1 MLRLDHDQFMADV
14 LVKHGWTPPSGAE
27 LVAGKPGWQVSGTAP
42 RLPLNWPLHLPLNL
56 SVVTALPLQ
65 LLQLSRTVLPR
76 PSVTVAMW
84 RTSTRSPKPQPEL
97 PRLSGAPH
105 SADHHCSSRES
116 GHELHLTPGLQP
128 GSPRRLRRRMIA
140 MSMTATAASANSTA
154 TKPIGALIEYAQIA
168 KAVQVTKPNAASHSR
183 NVRALRAG
191 AAPPIPAVG
200 SW

>member
-84 RTSTRSPKPQPEL
+84 RTCTRSPKPQPEL
-97 PRLSGAPH
+97 PRLSGPPH

-116 GHELHLTPGLQP
+116 GHELPSDTG
-128 GSPRRLRRRMIA
+128 
-140 MSMTATAASANSTA
+140 ASARLSSSF
-154 TKPIGALIEYAQIA
+154 
-168 KAVQVTKPNAASHSR
+168 ASEDDRYVDDGDRRQRQQHGYEADR
-183 NVRALRAG
+183 RIDRVRPDREGCA
-191 AAPPIPAVG
+191 
-200 SW
+200 SD